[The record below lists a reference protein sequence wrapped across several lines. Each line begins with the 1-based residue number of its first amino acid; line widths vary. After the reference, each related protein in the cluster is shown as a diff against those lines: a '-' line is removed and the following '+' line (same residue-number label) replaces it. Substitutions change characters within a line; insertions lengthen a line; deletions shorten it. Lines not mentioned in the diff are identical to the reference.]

1 MKNRLSIQD
10 IAEKLDISWNVAR
23 RMLVVSE
30 HEGKVSEWSDLA
42 KESGAVQNPITGRI
56 TVDAE
61 LFEKAIES
69 RGFILF

>member
-30 HEGKVSEWSDLA
+30 HEGKVLEWSDLA

-56 TVDAE
+56 TVDSE